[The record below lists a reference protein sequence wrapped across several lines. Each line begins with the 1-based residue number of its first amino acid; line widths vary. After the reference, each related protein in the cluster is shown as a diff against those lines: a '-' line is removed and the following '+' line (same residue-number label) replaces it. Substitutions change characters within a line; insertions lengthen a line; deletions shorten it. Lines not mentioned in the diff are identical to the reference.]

1 MAPTRLALDAN
12 DALAARIGRHGLTD
26 ADLAGLEPRARAA
39 HAHLEGL
46 RAAGD
51 LGWWGLP
58 GDAAIVDPAI
68 RLGEELG
75 GKFENVVVLGIGG
88 SSLGPKAVISALAG
102 PFHNLEATGK
112 RKGARVFFPDNSDP
126 ATFAALLAQ
135 LDLARTCFLAVSKSG
150 GTAETLAQLL
160 VVRERLGGKLADR
173 VVAITDPDRGV
184 LRKIATSE
192 GWRTLPVPP
201 KVGGRFSVLTAVG
214 LVPIAAAGVDARA
227 VCAGADEMRLRCE
240 APELRKNPA
249 YFLAGLHHLFDVARN
264 RRIHVLFPY
273 ADALRDVGDW
283 WVQLWAESLGKN
295 EGVGPTPLRGVGATD
310 QHSMLQLLMEGPQD
324 KLVTFVSV
332 ADRGEPLPLPAA
344 WTEHG
349 ELAYLAGKTMAD
361 LIDAERRGTAGAVAE
376 AGRPS
381 LTISLPRVDGKAV
394 GELLFLWEA
403 ATAFAGALY
412 GVDPFDQPGVEA
424 SKKIT
429 QGLLGRKGSE
439 DHAAKLLARPAPDP
453 AFVIG

>member
-1 MAPTRLALDAN
+1 MAPSRLALDAN
-12 DALAARIGRHGLTD
+12 DALANRIGPHGLTEG
-26 ADLAGLEPRARAA
+26 DLQGLESRAKAA
-39 HAHLEGL
+39 HEHLAGL
-46 RAAGD
+46 RAAGN
-51 LGWWGLP
+51 LGWWNLP
-58 GDAAIVDPAI
+58 ADASVRDPAI
-68 RLGEELG
+68 RLGEEL
-75 GKFENVVVLGIGG
+75 KTRFENVVVLGIGG

-102 PFHNLEATGK
+102 PYRDLGPRA
-112 RKGARVFFPDNSDP
+112 GARVFFPDNSDP
-126 ATFAALLAQ
+126 ATFAALLAG

-160 VVRERLGGKLADR
+160 VIRERLGEKLADR
-173 VVAITDPDRGV
+173 VIAITDPEKGA
-184 LRKIATSE
+184 LRKIAGAE

-227 VCAGADEMRLRCE
+227 VCAGADGMRARCE
-240 APELRKNPA
+240 EPALRKNPA
-249 YFLAGLHHLFDVARN
+249 YLLAALHHLFDTARG

-295 EGVGPTPLRGVGATD
+295 EGVGPTPVRAVGATD

-332 ADRGEPLPLPAA
+332 ADRGPALPLPAA
-344 WTEHG
+344 WTEHP
-349 ELAYLAGKTMAD
+349 ELAYLGGKTMAE
-361 LIDAERRGTAGAVAE
+361 LIDAERRGTAGALAE

-381 LTISLPRVDGKAV
+381 LTLTLPRVDAAAV

-429 QGLLGRKGSE
+429 QGLLGRKGAE
-439 DHAAKLLARPAPDP
+439 GHAEKLLARPAPDP